1 MNKIAFA
8 AALATAGL
16 AMNALAGELAVTHD
30 EFEDTTTI
38 ADTGISV
45 AIYASFNPVRLYPQ
59 PQAVFKEGKL
69 KEFRLRVLHRQA
81 GALPR
86 YNECQD
92 LKMLVDDKPFPLEF
106 VYHHEPARMD
116 TDEIWLA
123 TMTAD
128 QASALGHATAVRF
141 RVCHDELKPFDED
154 DIEALGEWK
163 AAVDAAAASGKLP
176 PLTDD

>member
-1 MNKIAFA
+1 LNKITFAFA
-8 AALATAGL
+8 LAIACLAT
-16 AMNALAGELAVTHD
+16 NALAGDLVVTHD

-38 ADTGISV
+38 ADDGISV

-59 PQAVFKEGKL
+59 PQAVFKDGKL
-69 KEFRLRVLHRQA
+69 QEFRLHVLHRQV

-92 LKMLVDDKPFPLEF
+92 LKVLVDDKPFPLQF
-106 VYHHEPARMD
+106 AYHHEPARMD

-128 QASALGHATAVRF
+128 QAAALGRAKAVRF

-163 AAVDAAAASGKLP
+163 ASVDTAVTSGKLP
-176 PLTDD
+176 PIDD

>member
-1 MNKIAFA
+1 MKLRTFVLVATVC
-8 AALATAGL
+8 LANTA
-16 AMNALAGELAVTHD
+16 NASDLEVTHD
-30 EFEDTTTI
+30 EFEDTTMI
-38 ADTGISV
+38 SDTGISV

-59 PQAVFKEGKL
+59 PQAVFKDGKL
-69 KEFRLRVLHRQA
+69 QEFRLRVLHRQT

-92 LKMLVDDKPFPLEF
+92 LKMLVDDKPFPLGF
-106 VYHHEPARMD
+106 AYHHEPARMD

-123 TMTAD
+123 TLTAD
-128 QASALGHATAVRF
+128 QAAALAHAKAVRL

-163 AAVDAAAASGKLP
+163 AAVDTAIASGKLP
-176 PLTDD
+176 SLTDD